1 MTSATT
7 SDRSTPQAPADWRRE
22 YAYTLGEQ
30 AFIYGFPYVY
40 NAQLRYDWVTQ
51 APETEL
57 TPHSAVNQFWH
68 ARILFDDSDHENRA
82 PNNDTLYSA
91 GWVDLSTEPVILSHP
106 EMGDRYF
113 TFELVAITSDNYGYV
128 GRRATGPHAGD
139 FALIGP
145 GWSGDLPEGVHK
157 TATAPSPWVLVLG
170 RTLVEGEK
178 DLPAV
183 HALQDQYRLTPLS
196 LFGKEGAVLPE
207 RRDVLEPVDSTQ
219 DPLGA
224 WKTLNA
230 MLAENPPPKEHELLT
245 KQFAAI
251 GVGGGLD
258 VDAQPEPVKQGLIAA
273 ATAGLPM
280 LEQQFHSGDWAR
292 LINGWRYPPPQM
304 GHFGDDFV
312 KRAAEQAM
320 FGVAANDLEEAMYLV
335 AFDDADGAKLS
346 PGRYE
351 IRFAPGQ
358 QPPVDAFWSMTAYD
372 EHRNLIGNPINRYS
386 LGDRTPGLVTGSD
399 GSLTLSLQPDS
410 PGPDHE
416 ANWLPI
422 PPQGGWFTILR
433 MYLPR
438 NEAIDAKW
446 QCPPIKRLS

>member
-1 MTSATT
+1 MTSATA
-7 SDRSTPQAPADWRRE
+7 SNRSPGQAPADWRRE

-30 AFIYGFPYVY
+30 AFVYGYPYVY
-40 NAQLRYDWVTQ
+40 NARLRWDWVTQ
-51 APETEL
+51 PPATEL
-57 TPHSAVNQFWH
+57 TPHSAVNHFWH

-91 GWVDLSTEPVILSHP
+91 AWVDLSTEPVILSHP
-106 EMGDRYF
+106 EMGSRYF

-128 GRRATGPHAGD
+128 GRRATGSQAGD
-139 FALIGP
+139 FALVGP
-145 GWSGDLPEGVHK
+145 GWSGDLPQGVRR
-157 TATAPSPWVLVLG
+157 TATAPSPWILVLG
-170 RTLVEGEK
+170 RTLVDGEK

-183 HALQDQYRLTPLS
+183 RDLQDQYRLTPLS
-196 LFGKEGAVLPE
+196 LFGKEGAAVPE
-207 RRDVLEPVDSTQ
+207 RRDVLEPVDPA
-219 DPLGA
+219 DPLTT

-273 ATAGLPM
+273 ASAGLPM
-280 LEQQFHSGDWAR
+280 LEQQFESGDWAR
-292 LINGWRYPPPQM
+292 LINGWRYPPPEM

-335 AFDDADGAKLS
+335 AFDDAEGAKLS
-346 PGRYE
+346 AGSYE
-351 IRFAPGQ
+351 IRFAPGE
-358 QPPVDAFWSMTAYD
+358 QPPVDAFWSLTAYNED
-372 EHRNLIGNPINRYS
+372 RNLIGNPINRYS
-386 LGDRTPGLVTGSD
+386 IGDRSPGLVTDSD
-399 GSLTLSLQPDS
+399 GSLTLSFQPDS
-410 PGPDHE
+410 PGLDRE

-422 PPQGGWFTILR
+422 PREGGWFCMLR

-438 NEAIDAKW
+438 ADVIDAKW
-446 QCPPIKRLS
+446 QCPPIRRLT

>member
-1 MTSATT
+1 MTSPTT
-7 SDRSTPQAPADWRRE
+7 SDRSAQAPAGWRRE

-40 NAQLRYDWVTQ
+40 NARLRYDWVTQ
-51 APETEL
+51 PPPTEL
-57 TPHSAVNQFWH
+57 TPYSAVNHFWH

-106 EMGDRYF
+106 DMGDRYF
-113 TFELVAITSDNYGYV
+113 TFELVGFTSDNYGYV
-128 GRRATGPHAGD
+128 GRRVTGSRAGD
-139 FALIGP
+139 FALVGP
-145 GWSGDLPEGVHK
+145 GWSGDLPQGVRR
-157 TATAPSPWVLVLG
+157 TATAPTPWILVLG

-183 HALQDQYRLTPLS
+183 HDLQDQYRLTPLS
-196 LFGKEGAVLPE
+196 LFGEEGAVVPE
-207 RRDVLEPVDSTQ
+207 RRDVLEPADSAR
-219 DPLGA
+219 DPLGT

-230 MLAENPPPKEHELLT
+230 VLAENPPSQHHELLL
-245 KQFAAI
+245 KQFAQI
-251 GVGGGLD
+251 GVGPGLD
-258 VDAQPEPVKQGLIAA
+258 VDAQPEPVKQGLVAA
-273 ATAGLPM
+273 AAAGMPL
-280 LEQQFHSGDWAR
+280 LEDQFHSGDWAT

-320 FGVAANDLEEAMYLV
+320 FGIAANDLEEAMYLV

-346 PGRYE
+346 TGRYE
-351 IRFAPGQ
+351 IRFGPGR
-358 QPPVDAFWSMTAYD
+358 QPPVDAFWSLTAYNAD
-372 EHRNLIGNPINRYS
+372 RNLIGNPIGRYS
-386 LGDRTPGLVTGSD
+386 IGDRTPGLVTDPD
-399 GSLTLSLQPDS
+399 GTLTLSLQPDS
-410 PGPDHE
+410 PGPDRE

-422 PPQGGWFTILR
+422 PQEGGWFTMLR

-438 NEAIDAKW
+438 PEAVDAQW
-446 QCPPIKRLS
+446 ECPPIKLLS